1 MSIRRFNITYLL
13 ENGKRIVPLGLIID
27 YRFIRLDIDV
37 KVSIWATMN
46 NKSYKCLG
54 VQTLFKPN
62 DEREPVGY
70 TLDFNTDIFALKTV
84 EATGLFVHI
93 ENAEFIELKRLSMTY
108 NTASRISGRV
118 TGTEVWYPPYPET
131 DWHLSPYIPSRMYDD
146 ALRVTPYMVSI
157 YDSSSVLPYMI
168 STKTDRAVTPYMI
181 STYLGINVGAYIPS
195 TYEADAVIPYQM
207 SSYVELS
214 VMPYEISTNN
224 DPNLFFLGDLV
235 TPPVVVTDNL
245 FFLGEL
251 I

>member
-1 MSIRRFNITYLL
+1 LIRKFNITYLL
-13 ENGKRIVPLGLIID
+13 ENGKRIIPLELIID

-46 NKSYKCLG
+46 NKSYRCLG
-54 VQTLFKPN
+54 VQTLFKPT
-62 DEREPVGY
+62 DERDPVGY

-84 EATGLFVHI
+84 EATGLFIHI

-108 NTASRISGRV
+108 NTANKISGRV
-118 TGTEVWYPPYPET
+118 TGTEIWYPPYLET
-131 DWHLSPYIPSRMYDD
+131 DWYLSPYIPNKMYDD
-146 ALRVTPYMVSI
+146 ALRVTPYMIST

-168 STKTDRAVTPYMI
+168 STKTDRAVAPYMI
-181 STYLGINVGAYIPS
+181 STYLGISVGAYIPS
-195 TYEADAVIPYQM
+195 TYNADAVVPYQV

-214 VMPYEISTNN
+214 VTPYEISTNN
-224 DPNLFFLGDLV
+224 DPNLFFLGDLI

>member
-1 MSIRRFNITYLL
+1 MVRKFNITYLL
-13 ENGKRIVPLGLIID
+13 ENGKRIVPLELIID

-37 KVSIWATMN
+37 KISIWATMN

-84 EATGLFVHI
+84 EATGLFIHI

-108 NTASRISGRV
+108 NTASRLAGRA
-118 TGTEVWYPPYPET
+118 TRTEIWYPPYPET
-131 DWHLSPYIPSRMYDD
+131 DWYLSPYIPSRMYDD
-146 ALRVTPYMVSI
+146 ALRVTPYMIST
-157 YDSSSVLPYMI
+157 YDSSSVMPYMI

-181 STYLGINVGAYIPS
+181 STYLGINVGPYIAS

-214 VMPYEISTNN
+214 VMPYEISIDLGPILAPTITHNIVNN
-224 DPNLFFLGDLV
+224 
-235 TPPVVVTDNL
+235 TI
-245 FFLGEL
+245 EM